1 MIVKFNLLTYIIK
14 YVKLYA
20 TFSSQSTRMRE
31 DTALKT
37 NQLKQVRES
46 LLISKSELAR
56 KAGVSLLTIGRIE
69 KGLPSRNETK
79 RKILAVL
86 GLKPSQKDMVF

>member
-1 MIVKFNLLTYIIK
+1 MIDLYSKICKIIHYFNEY
-14 YVKLYA
+14 
-20 TFSSQSTRMRE
+20 STRTRE

-79 RKILAVL
+79 RKILAAL
-86 GLKPSQKDMVF
+86 GLRPSQKDTVFSRN

>member
-1 MIVKFNLLTYIIK
+1 M
-14 YVKLYA
+14 
-20 TFSSQSTRMRE
+20 
-31 DTALKT
+31 KT
-37 NQLKQVRES
+37 NHLKQVRES

-86 GLKPSQKDMVF
+86 GLKPSQKDIVF

>member
-1 MIVKFNLLTYIIK
+1 VALT
-14 YVKLYA
+14 
-20 TFSSQSTRMRE
+20 TNH
-31 DTALKT
+31 LKE
-37 NQLKQVRES
+37 VRES

-79 RKILAVL
+79 RKILAAL
-86 GLKPSQKDMVF
+86 GLKPSQKDIVFSRINLREYPSTMP

>member
-1 MIVKFNLLTYIIK
+1 MIDLYSKICKIIYYFNEH
-14 YVKLYA
+14 
-20 TFSSQSTRMRE
+20 STRTHE

-79 RKILAVL
+79 RKILAAL
-86 GLKPSQKDMVF
+86 GLRPSQKDTVFSRN

>member
-1 MIVKFNLLTYIIK
+1 M
-14 YVKLYA
+14 
-20 TFSSQSTRMRE
+20 
-31 DTALKT
+31 KT

-56 KAGVSLLTIGRIE
+56 KAGVSLLTICRIE

-79 RKILAVL
+79 RKILAAL
-86 GLKPSQKDMVF
+86 GLRPSQKETVFSKN

>member
-1 MIVKFNLLTYIIK
+1 M
-14 YVKLYA
+14 
-20 TFSSQSTRMRE
+20 
-31 DTALKT
+31 KT

-69 KGLPSRNETK
+69 RGLPSRNETK
-79 RKILAVL
+79 RKILAAL
-86 GLKPSQKDMVF
+86 GLRPSQKDTVFSRNQPPG

>member
-1 MIVKFNLLTYIIK
+1 
-14 YVKLYA
+14 
-20 TFSSQSTRMRE
+20 
-31 DTALKT
+31 LKT

-79 RKILAVL
+79 RKILAAL
-86 GLKPSQKDMVF
+86 GLRPSQKDTVFTRK